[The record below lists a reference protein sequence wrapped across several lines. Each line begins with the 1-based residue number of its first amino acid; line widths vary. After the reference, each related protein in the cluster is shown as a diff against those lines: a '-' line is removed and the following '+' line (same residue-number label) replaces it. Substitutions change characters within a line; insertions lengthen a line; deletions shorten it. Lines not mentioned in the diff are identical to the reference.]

1 MSEHELERYT
11 GAWATPD
18 LVGREAILKQIDTAI
33 SSTSGASIIALYGK
47 GGIGKTRILN
57 DTFKRRKPGL
67 FLAQQVVDL
76 YDMQYHSSLALASA
90 IYASLNVANSGHFRT
105 FEEKRAQQY
114 KAQISG
120 DVRAIAEATQETL
133 QAFITDFNRFSQ
145 SQHVVIALDTVERI
159 AYGATEQRPP
169 FQVAEAWQWLVET
182 LPDWGNVTVLV
193 AGRNQIRH
201 LFRDLDQRPAIRL
214 TTIEVGPFTPE
225 ETNAYLDAVVD
236 VAKNAAKEAE
246 AVANT
251 LSALAPQ
258 DRERVYRYSGGA
270 PIMLALLADYI
281 SISGFGQIPDIL
293 DVDTDPARA
302 QEELERQIV
311 KRMMDT
317 KGIRDMLPMLGRVPK
332 GVDEE
337 LLAHLLE
344 ISVEEARDRLEPVK
358 RLSFV
363 KVRDG
368 RYFLHDE
375 MYAILA
381 RQIYSAPDDAPGAAD
396 VNETIIKWYEN
407 QIEKYNKQ
415 LDDLYAPI
423 EQEYHSVEETPSLD
437 HVRITSVQQE
447 RHRLLVERMY
457 YILRLDV
464 LEGFKEYCR
473 MSFYTAFTG
482 NTMLDTQ
489 TQAELLVF
497 LDERDPSGQQSS
509 IDGLEREMVQGIVTI
524 RPVVHRRYG
533 DYNYT
538 SAIQEALRL
547 RREEPHTLKAG
558 GGITEAALNVWE
570 ALARVTRAS
579 REEQDLEHTEKLLYD
594 AEQILSAVA
603 RDVST
608 NVPKARSWYAG
619 SMLALA
625 YYARGL
631 GSRLRGQIRQAI
643 TEYRRAA
650 ASWRKL
656 DIPVCLA
663 LTLNNLGF
671 AESEEGSFTDGQ
683 RLVEE
688 SLAIR
693 KKLGARAL
701 IGLSYAT
708 LSLVLI
714 NAGNSTLAQANA
726 ERALRL
732 FQAVEYRFGQGLA
745 LRNLAEI
752 LNRSV
757 KHDDDPDQRIQLLRQ
772 AHQYA
777 KEARKLFEA
786 MDDRS
791 RLIESLIEEGDALR
805 RLFAVKR
812 DHPSLLE
819 EDLDTLLDQC
829 VKTLDCAIDF
839 ARKQSNSFRQVVAGV
854 NMAYA
859 GFYGERLDI
868 IEKGLRE
875 AREAIPSNYLITGE
889 RLPNS
894 QDPNIYHP
902 QVFNE
907 LARIHMLIGHHLF
920 AHYRR
925 NRSEENLKD
934 NLKRIEDE
942 HLRLAKLFVEDSKVD
957 FRTVDDCLRY
967 AIRYYALAFEY
978 DRVFMGSDP
987 HYTLSD
993 PGGLRGQN
1001 SVYNRL
1007 KDLSAK
1013 ELDIVA
1019 QAVRTF
1025 EQDYPV
1031 RGKRSA
1037 MRDLLER
1044 CALLI
1049 E

>member
-145 SQHVVIALDTVERI
+145 SQHVVIALDTAERI

-201 LFRDLDQRPAIRL
+201 LFPDLENHPAIRL
-214 TTIEVGPFTPE
+214 TRIEVGPFTLE
-225 ETNAYLDAVVD
+225 ETNEYLDAV
-236 VAKNAAKEAE
+236 ARAAEQAGE
-246 AVANT
+246 QAVADT
-251 LSALAPQ
+251 LRDLKPQ
-258 DRERVYRYSGGA
+258 YRERVYRYSGGA

-344 ISVEEARDRLEPVK
+344 ISVEEARDRLKNIE

-368 RYFLHDE
+368 RYFLHDD

-381 RQIYSAPDDAPGAAD
+381 RQIYSAPDDAPGAAH

-457 YILRLDV
+457 YTLRY
-464 LEGFKEYCR
+464 EPFTGFREYFHL
-473 MSFYTAFTG
+473 SSYANSTG
-482 NTMLDTQ
+482 NTMLDIQ
-489 TQAELLVF
+489 LQAELLAF
-497 LDERDPSGQQSS
+497 LDERDPSGQQPF
-509 IDGLEREMVQGIVTI
+509 IDDLEREVVVGVIKI
-524 RPVVHRRYG
+524 SPVVRLYG
-533 DYNYT
+533 EGNYL
-538 SAIQEALRL
+538 AVIREAQRL
-547 RREEPHTLKAG
+547 RQQNIDQIIK
-558 GGITEAALNVWE
+558 AALNIWE
-570 ALARVTRAS
+570 ALAMTERGTE
-579 REEQDLEHTEKLLYD
+579 EEQSLERIKSLLDD
-594 AEQILSAVA
+594 AEQILS
-603 RDVST
+603 DVDKSA
-608 NVPKARSWYAG
+608 NVSETRELLVNSL
-619 SMLALA
+619 LALVHQV
-625 YYARGL
+625 RGFGL
-631 GSRLRGQIRQAI
+631 RFRGQVHQAI
-643 TEYRRAA
+643 KEYRRAA
-650 ASWRKL
+650 TRWRRVKMPVYLAS
-656 DIPVCLA
+656 I
-663 LTLNNLGF
+663 LNNLGF
-671 AESEEGSFTDGQ
+671 AESEEGSFADGQ

-688 SLAIR
+688 GLDIR
-693 KKLGARAL
+693 KKLGARVL

-708 LSLVLI
+708 LSL
-714 NAGNSTLAQANA
+714 TLANTGDYTQAQAYA

-732 FQAVEYRFGQGLA
+732 FRAVEYRMGQGIA
-745 LRNLAEI
+745 LRNLAEV
-752 LNRSV
+752 LRRSA
-757 KHDDDPDQRIQLLRQ
+757 KHHDDLNQRIQCLRK
-772 AHQYA
+772 AIQYA
-777 KEARKLFEA
+777 QEAYEIFGEIGSSLRRIEP
-786 MDDRS
+786 
-791 RLIESLIEEGDALR
+791 LIEKGDALR
-805 RLFAVKR
+805 RLIAIKR

-819 EDLDTLLDQC
+819 EDRGALLDQS
-829 VKTLDCAIDF
+829 VETLESAIRL
-839 ARKQSNSFRQVVAGV
+839 ARDQRNSFRQVVAGV

-859 GFYGERLDI
+859 GFHGERPDI

-1037 MRDLLER
+1037 MHDLLER

>member
-169 FQVAEAWQWLVET
+169 FQVAAAWQWLIET
-182 LPDWGNVTVLV
+182 LPHWGNVTVLV

-201 LFRDLDQRPAIRL
+201 LFPDLENHPAIRL
-214 TTIEVGPFTPE
+214 TRIEVEPFTPK
-225 ETNAYLDAVVD
+225 ETNEYLDAV
-236 VAKNAAKEAE
+236 ARAAEQAGE
-246 AVANT
+246 QAVADT
-251 LSALAPQ
+251 LRDLKPQ
-258 DRERVYRYSGGA
+258 YRERVYRYSGGA

-381 RQIYSAPDDAPGAAD
+381 RQIYSAPGDAPQAER

-415 LDDLYAPI
+415 LNDLYTPI
-423 EQEYHSVEETPSLD
+423 EQENHSVEEAPHLD
-437 HVRITSVQQE
+437 HERIARITSVQQE
-447 RHRLLVERMY
+447 KHRLMVELMY
-457 YILRLDV
+457 YTLRYKPYD
-464 LEGFKEYCR
+464 GFREYFNL
-473 MSFYTAFTG
+473 SSYATSTG
-482 NTMLDTQ
+482 NTMLDIQ
-489 TQAELLVF
+489 LQAELLAF
-497 LDERDPSGQQSS
+497 LDERDPSGQQPY
-509 IDGLEREMVQGIVTI
+509 IDGLEREVVVGVIKI
-524 RPVVHRRYG
+524 SPVVRLYG
-533 DYNYT
+533 EGNYPA
-538 SAIQEALRL
+538 AIQEAKRL
-547 RREEPHTLKAG
+547 RQEERQTSQNVDRT
-558 GGITEAALNVWE
+558 IEAALNIWE
-570 ALARVTRAS
+570 ALAMTERGTE
-579 REEQDLEHTEKLLYD
+579 EEQSPERIKSLLDD
-594 AEQILSAVA
+594 AEQILS
-603 RDVST
+603 DVDKSA
-608 NVPKARSWYAG
+608 NVSETRELLVNSL
-619 SMLALA
+619 LALVHQV
-625 YYARGL
+625 RGFGL
-631 GSRLRGQIRQAI
+631 RFRGQVHQAI
-643 TEYRRAA
+643 KEYRRAA
-650 ASWRKL
+650 TRWRRVKMPVYLAS
-656 DIPVCLA
+656 I
-663 LTLNNLGF
+663 LNNLGF

-688 SLAIR
+688 SLKIR
-693 KKLGARAL
+693 KELGDWVL

-714 NAGNSTLAQANA
+714 NAGNHKLAQANA

-732 FQAVEYRFGQGLA
+732 FRAVGYRMGEGTA
-745 LRNLAEI
+745 LRNLAEV
-752 LNRSV
+752 LRRSA
-757 KHDDDPDQRIQLLRQ
+757 KHHDDLNQRIQCLRKAIQYAQEAYEIFGEIGASLRQ
-772 AHQYA
+772 IEPLIEKGDAQ
-777 KEARKLFEA
+777 R
-786 MDDRS
+786 
-791 RLIESLIEEGDALR
+791 RLIAI
-805 RLFAVKR
+805 KR

-829 VKTLDCAIDF
+829 VKTLDCAIDL

-859 GFYGERLDI
+859 GFHGERPDI

-978 DRVFMGSDP
+978 DRVYMGTDP
-987 HYTLSD
+987 NHTLSD

-1007 KDLSAK
+1007 KDLNAE

-1025 EQDYPV
+1025 EHDYPV
-1031 RGKRSA
+1031 GKSA

>member
-169 FQVAEAWQWLVET
+169 FQVAAAWQWLIET
-182 LPDWGNVTVLV
+182 LPHWGNVTVLV

-225 ETNAYLDAVVD
+225 ETNAYLEAVVA
-236 VAKNAAKEAE
+236 VAENAAKEAEAAE

-251 LSALAPQ
+251 LSELAPQDRERAKNAAEEAKAVADTLRALAPQ

-270 PIMLALLADYI
+270 PIRLALLADYI

-381 RQIYSAPDDAPGAAD
+381 RQIYSAPNDAHGAAD
-396 VNETIIKWYEN
+396 VNKTIIKWYEN

-875 AREAIPSNYLITGE
+875 AREAIPDNYLITRQ

-894 QDPNIYHP
+894 RDPNIYHP

-907 LARIHMLIGHHLF
+907 LARIHMLIGHRLF
-920 AHYRR
+920 GYY
-925 NRSEENLKD
+925 
-934 NLKRIEDE
+934 KRLDQSVGNVKEVAQEYTRI
-942 HLRLAKLFVEDSKVD
+942 AALFVDHSTAD
-957 FRTVDDCLRY
+957 FQKVDDCLHY
-967 AIRYYALAFEY
+967 AIRWYALAFEY
-978 DRVFMGSDP
+978 DRVFMSSDL

-1001 SVYNRL
+1001 
-1007 KDLSAK
+1007 
-1013 ELDIVA
+1013 
-1019 QAVRTF
+1019 
-1025 EQDYPV
+1025 
-1031 RGKRSA
+1031 
-1037 MRDLLER
+1037 
-1044 CALLI
+1044 
-1049 E
+1049 

>member
-114 KAQISG
+114 KAQISE

-145 SQHVVIALDTVERI
+145 SQHVVIALDTAERI

-169 FQVAEAWQWLVET
+169 FQVAAAWQWLIET
-182 LPDWGNVTVLV
+182 LPHWGNVTVLV

-201 LFRDLDQRPAIRL
+201 LFPDLENHPAIRL
-214 TTIEVGPFTPE
+214 TRIEVGPFTLE
-225 ETNAYLDAVVD
+225 ETNEYLDAV
-236 VAKNAAKEAE
+236 ARAAEQAGE
-246 AVANT
+246 QAVADT
-251 LSALAPQ
+251 LRDLKPQ
-258 DRERVYRYSGGA
+258 YRERVYRYSGGA

-293 DVDTDPARA
+293 DIDTDPARA

-317 KGIRDMLPMLGRVPK
+317 TGIRDMLPMLGRVPK

-344 ISVEEARDRLEPVK
+344 ISVEEARDRLKNIE

-368 RYFLHDE
+368 RYFLHDD

-381 RQIYSAPDDAPGAAD
+381 RQIYSAPDDAPGAAH
-396 VNETIIKWYEN
+396 VINETIIKWYEN

-447 RHRLLVERMY
+447 KHRLLVERMY
-457 YILRLDV
+457 YTLRYKPFT
-464 LEGFKEYCR
+464 GFREYFHL
-473 MSFYTAFTG
+473 SSYATSTG
-482 NTMLDTQ
+482 NTMLDIQ
-489 TQAELLVF
+489 LQAELLAF
-497 LDERDPSGQQSS
+497 LDERDPSGQQPY
-509 IDGLEREMVQGIVTI
+509 IDGLEREVVVGVTKI
-524 RPVVHRRYG
+524 SPVVRLYG
-533 DYNYT
+533 EGNYL
-538 SAIQEALRL
+538 AVIREAQRL
-547 RREEPHTLKAG
+547 LQQNIDQIIK
-558 GGITEAALNVWE
+558 AALNIWE
-570 ALARVTRAS
+570 ALAMTERGTE
-579 REEQDLEHTEKLLYD
+579 EEQSLERIKSLLDD
-594 AEQILSAVA
+594 AEQILS
-603 RDVST
+603 DVDKSA
-608 NVPKARSWYAG
+608 NVSETRELLVNSL
-619 SMLALA
+619 LALVHQV
-625 YYARGL
+625 RGFGL
-631 GSRLRGQIRQAI
+631 RFRGQVHQAI
-643 TEYRRAA
+643 KEYRRAA
-650 ASWRKL
+650 TRWRRVKMPVYLAS
-656 DIPVCLA
+656 I
-663 LTLNNLGF
+663 LNNLGF

-688 SLAIR
+688 SLKIR
-693 KKLGARAL
+693 KELGDWVL

-714 NAGNSTLAQANA
+714 NAGNHKLAQANA

-732 FQAVEYRFGQGLA
+732 FRAVEYRFGQGLA

-777 KEARKLFEA
+777 KDARKLFEA

-829 VKTLDCAIDF
+829 VKTLVPC
-839 ARKQSNSFRQVVAGV
+839 
-854 NMAYA
+854 
-859 GFYGERLDI
+859 
-868 IEKGLRE
+868 
-875 AREAIPSNYLITGE
+875 
-889 RLPNS
+889 
-894 QDPNIYHP
+894 
-902 QVFNE
+902 
-907 LARIHMLIGHHLF
+907 
-920 AHYRR
+920 
-925 NRSEENLKD
+925 
-934 NLKRIEDE
+934 
-942 HLRLAKLFVEDSKVD
+942 
-957 FRTVDDCLRY
+957 
-967 AIRYYALAFEY
+967 
-978 DRVFMGSDP
+978 
-987 HYTLSD
+987 
-993 PGGLRGQN
+993 
-1001 SVYNRL
+1001 
-1007 KDLSAK
+1007 
-1013 ELDIVA
+1013 
-1019 QAVRTF
+1019 
-1025 EQDYPV
+1025 
-1031 RGKRSA
+1031 
-1037 MRDLLER
+1037 
-1044 CALLI
+1044 
-1049 E
+1049 

>member
-169 FQVAEAWQWLVET
+169 FQVAAAWQWLIET
-182 LPDWGNVTVLV
+182 LPHWGNVTVLV

-201 LFRDLDQRPAIRL
+201 LFPDLENHPAIRL
-214 TTIEVGPFTPE
+214 TRIEVEPFTPK
-225 ETNAYLDAVVD
+225 ETNEYLDAV
-236 VAKNAAKEAE
+236 ARAAEQAGE
-246 AVANT
+246 QAVADT
-251 LSALAPQ
+251 LRDLKPQ

-302 QEELERQIV
+302 QEELEQQIV
-311 KRMMDT
+311 NRMMST
-317 KGIRDMLPMLGRVPK
+317 KGIKDVLLALGRAPK
-332 GVDEE
+332 GVDRQ
-337 LLAHLLE
+337 LLKTLLHKPDGEVLSHLE
-344 ISVEEARDRLEPVK
+344 AIS
-358 RLSFV
+358 RLSFI
-363 KVRDG
+363 KVRDR

-375 MYAILA
+375 MYAILR
-381 RQIYSAPDDAPGAAD
+381 RQIYNQPGDDRDAGD
-396 VNETIIKWYEN
+396 VNRNILQWYRA
-407 QIEKYNKQ
+407 QIDECNKQ
-415 LDDLYAPI
+415 LNDLYTPI
-423 EQEYHSVEETPSLD
+423 EQENHSVEEAPHLD
-437 HVRITSVQQE
+437 HERIARITSVQQE
-447 RHRLLVERMY
+447 KHRLMVELMY
-457 YILRLDV
+457 YTLRYKPYD
-464 LEGFKEYCR
+464 GFREYFNL
-473 MSFYTAFTG
+473 SSYATSTG
-482 NTMLDTQ
+482 NTMLDIQ
-489 TQAELLVF
+489 LQAELLAF
-497 LDERDPSGQQSS
+497 LDERDPSGQQPY
-509 IDGLEREMVQGIVTI
+509 IDGLEREVVVGVTKI
-524 RPVVHRRYG
+524 SPVVRLYG
-533 DYNYT
+533 EGNYL
-538 SAIQEALRL
+538 AVIREAQRL
-547 RREEPHTLKAG
+547 RQQNIDQIIK
-558 GGITEAALNVWE
+558 AALNIWE
-570 ALARVTRAS
+570 ALAMTERGTE
-579 REEQDLEHTEKLLYD
+579 EEQSPERIKSLLDD
-594 AEQILSAVA
+594 AEQILS
-603 RDVST
+603 DVDKSA
-608 NVPKARSWYAG
+608 NVSETRELLVNSL
-619 SMLALA
+619 LALVHQV
-625 YYARGL
+625 RGFGL
-631 GSRLRGQIRQAI
+631 RFRGQVHQAI
-643 TEYRRAA
+643 KEYRRAA
-650 ASWRKL
+650 TRWRRVKMPVYLAS
-656 DIPVCLA
+656 I
-663 LTLNNLGF
+663 LNNLGF

-688 SLAIR
+688 SLKIR
-693 KKLGARAL
+693 KELGDWVL

-714 NAGNSTLAQANA
+714 NAGNHKLAQANA

-732 FQAVEYRFGQGLA
+732 FRAVGYLMGQGIA
-745 LRNLAEI
+745 LRNLAEV
-752 LNRSV
+752 LRRSA
-757 KHDDDPDQRIQLLRQ
+757 KHHDDLNQRIQCLRK
-772 AHQYA
+772 AIQYA
-777 KEARKLFEA
+777 QEAYEIFGEIGSSLRRIEP
-786 MDDRS
+786 
-791 RLIESLIEEGDALR
+791 LIEKGDALR
-805 RLFAVKR
+805 RLIAIKCG
-812 DHPSLLE
+812 HPSLLE
-819 EDLDTLLDQC
+819 EDRGALLDQS
-829 VKTLDCAIDF
+829 VETLESAIRL
-839 ARKQSNSFRQVVAGV
+839 ARDQRNSFRQVVAGV

-859 GFYGERLDI
+859 GFHGERPDI

-957 FRTVDDCLRY
+957 FRTVDDSLRY
-967 AIRYYALAFEY
+967 AIHYYALAFEY

>member
-1 MSEHELERYT
+1 MSEHERERYT
-11 GAWATPD
+11 GAWTTPD

-76 YDMQYHSSLALASA
+76 YDMQYHSSPALASA

-145 SQHVVIALDTVERI
+145 SQHVVIALDTAERI

-169 FQVAEAWQWLVET
+169 FQVAAAWQWLIET
-182 LPDWGNVTVLV
+182 LPNWGNVTVLV

-201 LFRDLDQRPAIRL
+201 LFPDLENHPAIRL
-214 TTIEVGPFTPE
+214 TLIEVGPFTLE
-225 ETNAYLDAVVD
+225 ETNEYLDAV
-236 VAKNAAKEAE
+236 ARAAEQAGE
-246 AVANT
+246 QAVAN
-251 LSALAPQ
+251 ALRGLNPQ
-258 DRERVYRYSGGA
+258 YRERVYRYSGGA

-293 DVDTDPARA
+293 DIDTDPARA

-344 ISVEEARDRLEPVK
+344 ISVEEAHDRLKNIE

-381 RQIYSAPDDAPGAAD
+381 RQIYSAPDDAPEAAH

-423 EQEYHSVEETPSLD
+423 EQDYHSVEETPSLD
-437 HVRITSVQQE
+437 HARITSVQQE
-447 RHRLLVERMY
+447 EHRLLVERMY
-457 YILRLDV
+457 YTLRYKPFT
-464 LEGFKEYCR
+464 GFREYFHL
-473 MSFYTAFTG
+473 SSYATSTG
-482 NTMLDTQ
+482 NTMLDIQ
-489 TQAELLVF
+489 LQAELLAF
-497 LDERDPSGQQSS
+497 LDERDPSGQQPF
-509 IDGLEREMVQGIVTI
+509 IDDLEREVVVGVIKI
-524 RPVVHRRYG
+524 SPVVRLYG
-533 DYNYT
+533 EGNYPA
-538 SAIQEALRL
+538 AIQEAQRL
-547 RREEPHTLKAG
+547 RQEERQTAQNVDRT
-558 GGITEAALNVWE
+558 IEAALNIWE
-570 ALARVTRAS
+570 ALAMTERGAKD
-579 REEQDLEHTEKLLYD
+579 EQALKRIQSLLDD
-594 AEQILSAVA
+594 AKQILS
-603 RDVST
+603 DVDKSP
-608 NVPKARSWYAG
+608 NVSKTRKLLVRSW
-619 SMLALA
+619 LALV
-625 YYARGL
+625 YQARGFGL
-631 GSRLRGQIRQAI
+631 RFRGQVHQAI
-643 TEYRRAA
+643 IEYRRAA
-650 ASWRKL
+650 ALWRWV
-656 DIPVCLA
+656 DMPVYLA
-663 LTLNNLGF
+663 SILNNLGV
-671 AESEEGSFTDGQ
+671 AESEEGSFADGQ

-688 SLAIR
+688 GLDIR
-693 KKLGARAL
+693 KKLGARVL

-708 LSLVLI
+708 LSLALA
-714 NAGNSTLAQANA
+714 NTGDYTQAQAYA

-732 FQAVEYRFGQGLA
+732 FRAVEYRMGQGIA
-745 LRNLAEI
+745 LRNLAEV
-752 LNRSV
+752 LRRSV
-757 KHDDDPDQRIQLLRQ
+757 KHHADPNQRIQRLQKAIKYAQAAYDIFGEIGASLRQ
-772 AHQYA
+772 IEPLIEKGDAQ
-777 KEARKLFEA
+777 
-786 MDDRS
+786 S
-791 RLIESLIEEGDALR
+791 RLIAI
-805 RLFAVKR
+805 KR

-829 VKTLDCAIDF
+829 VETLDCAIDF

-868 IEKGLRE
+868 IEKGLIS
-875 AREAIPSNYLITGE
+875 AREAIPDNYLITRQ

-894 QDPNIYHP
+894 RDPNIYHP

-907 LARIHMLIGHHLF
+907 LARIHMLIGHRLF
-920 AHYRR
+920 GYY
-925 NRSEENLKD
+925 
-934 NLKRIEDE
+934 KRLDQSVGNVKEVAQEYTRI
-942 HLRLAKLFVEDSKVD
+942 AALFVDHSTAD
-957 FRTVDDCLRY
+957 FQKVDDCLHY
-967 AIRYYALAFEY
+967 AIRCYALAFEY
-978 DRVFMGSDP
+978 DRVYMGSDP
-987 HYTLSD
+987 HHTLSD
-993 PGGLRGQN
+993 PGGLRGQD

-1007 KDLSAK
+1007 KDLNAE

-1025 EQDYPV
+1025 EHDYPV
-1031 RGKRSA
+1031 GKSA

>member
-120 DVRAIAEATQETL
+120 DVRAIAEAIQETL

-201 LFRDLDQRPAIRL
+201 LFPDLENHPAIRL
-214 TTIEVGPFTPE
+214 TRIEVGPFTLE
-225 ETNAYLDAVVD
+225 ETNEYLDAV
-236 VAKNAAKEAE
+236 ARAAEQAGE
-246 AVANT
+246 QAVADT
-251 LSALAPQ
+251 LRDLKPQ
-258 DRERVYRYSGGA
+258 YRERVYRYSGGA

-381 RQIYSAPDDAPGAAD
+381 RQIYSAPDDAPGAAH

-447 RHRLLVERMY
+447 KHRLLVERMY
-457 YILRLDV
+457 YTLRYKPFT
-464 LEGFKEYCR
+464 GFREYFHL
-473 MSFYTAFTG
+473 SSYATSTG
-482 NTMLDTQ
+482 NTMLDIQ
-489 TQAELLVF
+489 LQAELLAF
-497 LDERDPSGQQSS
+497 LDERDPSGQQPF
-509 IDGLEREMVQGIVTI
+509 IDDLEREVVVGVIKI
-524 RPVVHRRYG
+524 SPVVRLYG
-533 DYNYT
+533 EGNYPA
-538 SAIQEALRL
+538 AIQEAQRL
-547 RREEPHTLKAG
+547 RQEERQTSQNVDRT
-558 GGITEAALNVWE
+558 IEAALNIWE
-570 ALARVTRAS
+570 ALAMTERGAKD
-579 REEQDLEHTEKLLYD
+579 EQALKRIQSLLDD
-594 AEQILSAVA
+594 AKQILS
-603 RDVST
+603 DVDKSP
-608 NVPKARSWYAG
+608 NVSKTRKLLVRSW
-619 SMLALA
+619 LALV
-625 YYARGL
+625 YQARGFGL
-631 GSRLRGQIRQAI
+631 RFRGQVHQAI
-643 TEYRRAA
+643 IEYRRAA
-650 ASWRKL
+650 ALWRWV
-656 DIPVCLA
+656 DMPVYLA
-663 LTLNNLGF
+663 SILNNLGV
-671 AESEEGSFTDGQ
+671 AESEEGSFADGQ

-688 SLAIR
+688 GLDIR
-693 KKLGARAL
+693 KKLGARVL

-708 LSLVLI
+708 LSLALA
-714 NAGNSTLAQANA
+714 NTGDYTQAQAYA

-732 FQAVEYRFGQGLA
+732 FRAVEYRMGQGIA
-745 LRNLAEI
+745 LRNLAEV
-752 LNRSV
+752 LRRSV
-757 KHDDDPDQRIQLLRQ
+757 KHHADPNQRIQCLRK
-772 AHQYA
+772 AIQYA
-777 KEARKLFEA
+777 QEAYEIFGEIGSSLRRIEP
-786 MDDRS
+786 
-791 RLIESLIEEGDALR
+791 LIEKGDALR
-805 RLFAVKR
+805 RLIAIKCG
-812 DHPSLLE
+812 HPSLLE
-819 EDLDTLLDQC
+819 EDRGALLDQS
-829 VKTLDCAIDF
+829 VETLESAIRL
-839 ARKQSNSFRQVVAGV
+839 ARDQRNSFRQVVAGV

-859 GFYGERLDI
+859 GFHGERPDI

-894 QDPNIYHP
+894 RDPNIYHP

-907 LARIHMLIGHHLF
+907 LARIHMLIGHRLF
-920 AHYRR
+920 GYY
-925 NRSEENLKD
+925 
-934 NLKRIEDE
+934 KRLDQSVGNVKEVAQEYTRI
-942 HLRLAKLFVEDSKVD
+942 AALFVDHSTADFQKVE
-957 FRTVDDCLRY
+957 DCLHY
-967 AIRYYALAFEY
+967 AIRWYALAFEY
-978 DRVFMGSDP
+978 DRVYMGSDP
-987 HYTLSD
+987 HHTLSD
-993 PGGLRGQN
+993 PGGLRGQD

-1007 KDLSAK
+1007 KDLNAE

-1025 EQDYPV
+1025 EHDYPV
-1031 RGKRSA
+1031 GKSA

>member
-18 LVGREAILKQIDTAI
+18 LVGREEILKQIDTAI

-120 DVRAIAEATQETL
+120 DMRAIAEAIQETL

-145 SQHVVIALDTVERI
+145 SQHVVIALDTAERI

-169 FQVAEAWQWLVET
+169 FQVAAAWQWLIET
-182 LPDWGNVTVLV
+182 LPHWGNVTVLV

-201 LFRDLDQRPAIRL
+201 LFPDLENHPAIRL
-214 TTIEVGPFTPE
+214 TRIEVGPFTLE
-225 ETNAYLDAVVD
+225 ETNEYLDAV
-236 VAKNAAKEAE
+236 ARAAEQAGE
-246 AVANT
+246 QAVADT
-251 LSALAPQ
+251 LRDLKPQ
-258 DRERVYRYSGGA
+258 YRERVYRYSGGA

-381 RQIYSAPDDAPGAAD
+381 RQIYSAPDDAPGAAH

-457 YILRLDV
+457 YTLRYKPFT
-464 LEGFKEYCR
+464 GFREYFHL
-473 MSFYTAFTG
+473 SSYATSTG
-482 NTMLDTQ
+482 NTMLDIQ
-489 TQAELLVF
+489 LQAELLAF
-497 LDERDPSGQQSS
+497 LDERDPSGQQPF
-509 IDGLEREMVQGIVTI
+509 IDDLEREVVVGVIKI
-524 RPVVHRRYG
+524 SPVVRLYG
-533 DYNYT
+533 EGNYPA
-538 SAIQEALRL
+538 AIQEAQRL
-547 RREEPHTLKAG
+547 RQEERQTSQNADRT
-558 GGITEAALNVWE
+558 IEAALNIWE
-570 ALARVTRAS
+570 ALAMTERGAKD
-579 REEQDLEHTEKLLYD
+579 EQALKRIQSLLDD
-594 AEQILSAVA
+594 AKQILS
-603 RDVST
+603 DVDKSP
-608 NVPKARSWYAG
+608 NVSKTRKLLVRSW
-619 SMLALA
+619 LALV
-625 YYARGL
+625 YQARGFGL
-631 GSRLRGQIRQAI
+631 RFRGQVHQAI
-643 TEYRRAA
+643 IEYRRAA
-650 ASWRKL
+650 ALWRWV
-656 DIPVCLA
+656 DMPVYLA
-663 LTLNNLGF
+663 SILNNLGV
-671 AESEEGSFTDGQ
+671 AESEEGSFADGQ

-688 SLAIR
+688 GLDIR
-693 KKLGARAL
+693 KKLGARVL

-708 LSLVLI
+708 LSLALA
-714 NAGNSTLAQANA
+714 NTGDYTQAQAYA

-732 FQAVEYRFGQGLA
+732 FRAVEYRMGQGIA
-745 LRNLAEI
+745 LRNLAEV
-752 LNRSV
+752 LRRSV
-757 KHDDDPDQRIQLLRQ
+757 KHHADPNQRIQRLQKAIKYAQAAYDIFGEIGASLRQ
-772 AHQYA
+772 IEPLIEKGDAQ
-777 KEARKLFEA
+777 R
-786 MDDRS
+786 
-791 RLIESLIEEGDALR
+791 RLIAIKCG
-805 RLFAVKR
+805 
-812 DHPSLLE
+812 HPSLLE
-819 EDLDTLLDQC
+819 EDRGALLDQS
-829 VKTLDCAIDF
+829 VETLESAIRL
-839 ARKQSNSFRQVVAGV
+839 ARDQSNSFRQVVAGV

-978 DRVFMGSDP
+978 DRVFMGSDL
-987 HYTLSD
+987 HHTLSD

>member
-33 SSTSGASIIALYGK
+33 SSTSGASIIVLYGK

-114 KAQISG
+114 KAQISE

-145 SQHVVIALDTVERI
+145 SQRVVIALDTAERI
-159 AYGATEQRPP
+159 TYGATEQRPP
-169 FQVAEAWQWLVET
+169 FQVAAAWQWLVET

-201 LFRDLDQRPAIRL
+201 LFPDLENHPAIRL
-214 TTIEVGPFTPE
+214 TRIEVGPFTLE
-225 ETNAYLDAVVD
+225 ETNEYLDAV
-236 VAKNAAKEAE
+236 ARAAEQAGEE

-251 LSALAPQ
+251 LRALEPQ

-375 MYAILA
+375 MYDILA
-381 RQIYSAPDDAPGAAD
+381 RQIYSAPDDAPGAER

-447 RHRLLVERMY
+447 KHRLLVERMY

-473 MSFYTAFTG
+473 MSFYTTFTG
-482 NTMLDTQ
+482 NTILDIQ
-489 TQAELLVF
+489 LQAELLVF
-497 LDERDPSGQQSS
+497 LNERDPLGQQSF
-509 IDGLEREMVQGIVTI
+509 IDGLEREVALGV
-524 RPVVHRRYG
+524 
-533 DYNYT
+533 
-538 SAIQEALRL
+538 AALRPIVRLYTENNYVGVIQRAQLL
-547 RREEPHTLKAG
+547 RKEEPHTLQTAG
-558 GGITEAALNVWE
+558 RTTEAALNIWE
-570 ALARVTRAS
+570 ALARLGRAS
-579 REEQDLEHTEKLLYD
+579 KEEQDLTHADHLLD
-594 AEQILSAVA
+594 SAKQILEAIDTSP
-603 RDVST
+603 DVSEA
-608 NVPKARSWYAG
+608 KRWLARSL
-619 SMLALA
+619 LALA
-625 YYARGL
+625 HHASGFGLRVRG
-631 GSRLRGQIRQAI
+631 RIRSAI
-643 TEYRRAA
+643 KEYRLAA
-650 ASWRKL
+650 ARWRQV
-656 DIPVCLA
+656 DVPICLA
-663 LTLNNLGF
+663 WTLNNLGF

-683 RLVEE
+683 RLVKE

-777 KEARKLFEA
+777 KDARKLFEE

-805 RLFAVKR
+805 RLIAIKCG
-812 DHPSLLE
+812 HPSLLE
-819 EDLDTLLDQC
+819 EDRGALLDQS
-829 VKTLDCAIDF
+829 VETLESAIRL
-839 ARKQSNSFRQVVAGV
+839 ARDQRNSFRQVVAGV

-859 GFYGERLDI
+859 GFHGERPDI

-894 QDPNIYHP
+894 KDPNIYHP

-978 DRVFMGSDP
+978 DRVYMGSDP
-987 HYTLSD
+987 HHTLSD

-1007 KDLSAK
+1007 KDLNAE

-1025 EQDYPV
+1025 EHDYPV
-1031 RGKRSA
+1031 GKSA

>member
-18 LVGREAILKQIDTAI
+18 LVGREAILDQINTALSI
-33 SSTSGASIIALYGK
+33 ASGASIIVLYGK

-159 AYGATEQRPP
+159 AYGATEQSPP

-225 ETNAYLDAVVD
+225 ETNAYLEAVVA
-236 VAKNAAKEAE
+236 VAENAGEEAE

-251 LSALAPQ
+251 LSALEPQ

-311 KRMMDT
+311 KRMMDS

-381 RQIYSAPDDAPGAAD
+381 RQIYSAPGDAPEAER

-423 EQEYHSVEETPSLD
+423 EQENHSVEEAPHLD
-437 HVRITSVQQE
+437 HERIARITSVQQKK
-447 RHRLLVERMY
+447 HRLMVELMY
-457 YILRLDV
+457 YTLRYKPYD
-464 LEGFKEYCR
+464 GFREYFNL
-473 MSFYTAFTG
+473 SSYATSTG
-482 NTMLDTQ
+482 NTMLDIQ
-489 TQAELLVF
+489 LQAELLAF
-497 LDERDPSGQQSS
+497 LDERDPSGQQPY
-509 IDGLEREMVQGIVTI
+509 IDGLEREVVVGVTKI
-524 RPVVHRRYG
+524 SPVVRLYG
-533 DYNYT
+533 EGNYL
-538 SAIQEALRL
+538 AVIREAQQLRQQNIDQII
-547 RREEPHTLKAG
+547 K
-558 GGITEAALNVWE
+558 AALNIWE
-570 ALARVTRAS
+570 ALAMTERGTE
-579 REEQDLEHTEKLLYD
+579 EEQSPERIKSLLDD
-594 AEQILSAVA
+594 AEQILS
-603 RDVST
+603 DVDKSA
-608 NVPKARSWYAG
+608 NVSETRELLVNSL
-619 SMLALA
+619 LALVHQV
-625 YYARGL
+625 RGFGL
-631 GSRLRGQIRQAI
+631 RFRGQVHQAI
-643 TEYRRAA
+643 KEYRRAA
-650 ASWRKL
+650 TRWRRVKMPVYLAS
-656 DIPVCLA
+656 I
-663 LTLNNLGF
+663 LNNLGF

-688 SLAIR
+688 SLKIR
-693 KKLGARAL
+693 KELGDWVL

-714 NAGNSTLAQANA
+714 NAGNHKLAQANA

-732 FQAVEYRFGQGLA
+732 FRAVGYRMGEGTA
-745 LRNLAEI
+745 LRNLAEV
-752 LNRSV
+752 LRRSA
-757 KHDDDPDQRIQLLRQ
+757 KHHDDLNQRIQCLRK
-772 AHQYA
+772 AIQYA
-777 KEARKLFEA
+777 QEAYEIFGEIGSSLRRIEP
-786 MDDRS
+786 
-791 RLIESLIEEGDALR
+791 LIEKGDALR

-829 VKTLDCAIDF
+829 VKTLDCAIDL

-868 IEKGLRE
+868 IEKGLIS
-875 AREAIPSNYLITGE
+875 AREAIPDNYLITRQ

-894 QDPNIYHP
+894 RDPNIYHP

-907 LARIHMLIGHHLF
+907 LARIHMLIGNRLF
-920 AHYRR
+920 GYY
-925 NRSEENLKD
+925 
-934 NLKRIEDE
+934 KRLDQSVGNVKEVAQEYTRI
-942 HLRLAKLFVEDSKVD
+942 AALFVDHSTAD
-957 FRTVDDCLRY
+957 FQKVDDCLHY
-967 AIRYYALAFEY
+967 AIRCYALAFEY

>member
-169 FQVAEAWQWLVET
+169 FQVAAAWQWLIET
-182 LPDWGNVTVLV
+182 LPHWGNVTVLV

-201 LFRDLDQRPAIRL
+201 LFPDLENHPAIRL
-214 TTIEVGPFTPE
+214 TRIEVEPFTPK
-225 ETNAYLDAVVD
+225 ETNEYLDAV
-236 VAKNAAKEAE
+236 ARAAEQAGE
-246 AVANT
+246 QAVADT
-251 LSALAPQ
+251 LRDLKPQ
-258 DRERVYRYSGGA
+258 YRERVYRYSGGA

-381 RQIYSAPDDAPGAAD
+381 RQIYSAPGDAPQAER

-415 LDDLYAPI
+415 LNDLYTPI
-423 EQEYHSVEETPSLD
+423 EQENHSVEEAPHLD
-437 HVRITSVQQE
+437 HERIARITSVQQE
-447 RHRLLVERMY
+447 KHRLMVELMY
-457 YILRLDV
+457 YTLRYKPYD
-464 LEGFKEYCR
+464 GFREYFNL
-473 MSFYTAFTG
+473 SSYATSTG
-482 NTMLDTQ
+482 NTMLDIQ
-489 TQAELLVF
+489 LQAELLAF
-497 LDERDPSGQQSS
+497 LDERDPSGQQPY
-509 IDGLEREMVQGIVTI
+509 IDGLEREVVVGVIKI
-524 RPVVHRRYG
+524 SPVVRLYG
-533 DYNYT
+533 EGNYPA
-538 SAIQEALRL
+538 AIQEAQRL
-547 RREEPHTLKAG
+547 RQEERQTSQNVDRT
-558 GGITEAALNVWE
+558 IEAALNIWE
-570 ALARVTRAS
+570 ALAMTERGTE
-579 REEQDLEHTEKLLYD
+579 EEQSPERIKSLLDD
-594 AEQILSAVA
+594 AEQILS
-603 RDVST
+603 DVDKSA
-608 NVPKARSWYAG
+608 NVSETRELLVNSL
-619 SMLALA
+619 LALVHQV
-625 YYARGL
+625 RGFGL
-631 GSRLRGQIRQAI
+631 RFRGQVHQAI
-643 TEYRRAA
+643 KEYRRAA
-650 ASWRKL
+650 TRWRRVKMPVYLAS
-656 DIPVCLA
+656 I
-663 LTLNNLGF
+663 LNNLGF

-688 SLAIR
+688 SLKIR
-693 KKLGARAL
+693 KELGDWVL

-714 NAGNSTLAQANA
+714 NAGNHKLAQANA

-732 FQAVEYRFGQGLA
+732 FRAVGYRMGEGTA
-745 LRNLAEI
+745 LRNLAEV
-752 LNRSV
+752 LRRSA
-757 KHDDDPDQRIQLLRQ
+757 KHHDDLNQRIQCLRKAIQYAQEAYEIFGEIGASLRQ
-772 AHQYA
+772 IEPLIEKGDAQ
-777 KEARKLFEA
+777 R
-786 MDDRS
+786 
-791 RLIESLIEEGDALR
+791 RLIAI
-805 RLFAVKR
+805 KR

-829 VKTLDCAIDF
+829 VKTLDCAIDL

-859 GFYGERLDI
+859 GFHGERPDI

-978 DRVFMGSDP
+978 DRVFMGTDP

-1031 RGKRSA
+1031 REKRSA
-1037 MRDLLER
+1037 MRNLLER